1 MTDKG
6 LMIQCL
12 KNKHIGVDEMMEQN
26 YILFDRI
33 TKAMN
38 EYHQAKLKLLGIADV
53 SNRRE
58 LLIAFAK
65 FCRSELPLSLF
76 DSVEQNVDR
85 FDGNL

>member
-12 KNKHIGVDEMMEQN
+12 KNKHINIDEMTKQN

-38 EYHQAKLKLLGIADV
+38 EYHQVKLKLFGIADV
-53 SNRRE
+53 VSCVCKKPKVIKENIDLGIGSYCKNCDKRY
-58 LLIAFAK
+58 LQK
-65 FCRSELPLSLF
+65 
-76 DSVEQNVDR
+76 
-85 FDGNL
+85 

>member
-1 MTDKG
+1 MDEKFELLKHAVSCYKVNAANRYINKKELLEFIDEIEL
-6 LMIQCL
+6 LM
-12 KNKHIGVDEMMEQN
+12 
-26 YILFDRI
+26 
-33 TKAMN
+33 
-38 EYHQAKLKLLGIADV
+38 LGGV